1 MSDYIFGR
9 NAVLEH
15 LKSGNEAEK
24 LYVQKGK
31 LQGVVHR
38 IIAMAKDAKL
48 PVIEVDQN
56 KLDRM
61 TEGGNHQGVA
71 LLATDFAYAD
81 VEEILQSAKDAGH
94 APLVILL
101 DELTDPHNVGAIIR
115 SAACFGA
122 DGVLLPKRRA
132 ATVTSIVQK
141 VASGATNY
149 VKIAKINNVN
159 QTIDELKKANLW
171 VYGAAAEAKQT
182 IWQTDFSGGVCLVIG
197 NEGKGLSEL
206 TRKKCDVLVSIPMV
220 GPMDSLNASCAA
232 TVLMAEV
239 LRGRAK
245 DSSQGERA

>member
-71 LLATDFAYAD
+71 LLATDFAYAE
-81 VEEILQSAKDAGH
+81 VEDILQSAADAGH
-94 APLVILL
+94 APFVILL

-159 QTIDELKKANLW
+159 QTIDELKKANIW
-171 VYGAAAEAKQT
+171 MYGAAAEAQQT
-182 IWQTDFSGGVCLVIG
+182 IWKTDFSGGVCLVIG

-239 LRGRAK
+239 LRGRAN
-245 DSSQGERA
+245 SNTQGDQA